1 MVGFL
6 AGSGGERLSLFLR
19 FNIGANAD
27 RVNPENLVV
36 V

>member
-1 MVGFL
+1 MVCF
-6 AGSGGERLSLFLR
+6 SRVQGELLSLFLR